1 MHRHHTHAAR
11 TVPRAQLRSR
21 AGLLLDLPFTPASAP
36 WAATLWPDVRS
47 PGGWCRLPW
56 SLAPQRGW
64 ILPVDLALGDIVE
77 FGGVSS
83 TVDRRW
89 WGLVEAYEPDVSL
102 TLLGPMDTADDAHA
116 LAQHLLE
123 QGRPAPL
130 HLGSHQAGRC
140 HHHR

>member
-11 TVPRAQLRSR
+11 TVPRELLRSR

-56 SLAPQRGW
+56 SPAPQRGW
-64 ILPVDLALGDIVE
+64 ILPVDLALGDVVE

-83 TVDRRW
+83 TVDQRW
-89 WGLVEAYEPDVSL
+89 WGLVEAYEPD
-102 TLLGPMDTADDAHA
+102 
-116 LAQHLLE
+116 
-123 QGRPAPL
+123 
-130 HLGSHQAGRC
+130 
-140 HHHR
+140 